1 METTVANTI
10 PTTKKAPA
18 GNRPGVARANAV
30 SGCALTAALAAM
42 GGRWKLFIVY
52 RLSDGPMH
60 FAALRRSLPQMSAK
74 VLAQQLREMQ
84 ADGLLERQPRGPV
97 PAPVVYA
104 LTRHGLSLLPVAVAS
119 LVSIASGDVVLIS
132 MLNALTCGSDVIA
145 AMLVVVQV
153 PPGALMRRQGDTVL
167 WKPPA
172 ARA

>member
-18 GNRPGVARANAV
+18 GNRPRVARANAV

-84 ADGLLERQPRGPV
+84 ADGLVDRKPRGPV

-104 LTRHGLSLLPVAVAS
+104 LAPHGQSLLPVAEAIRRWG
-119 LVSIASGDVVLIS
+119 IAHQDFHARSGTPD
-132 MLNALTCGSDVIA
+132 IA
-145 AMLVVVQV
+145 T
-153 PPGALMRRQGDTVL
+153 D
-167 WKPPA
+167 
-172 ARA
+172 ARAICGAGISAL